1 MAEMSQALESQE
13 PKYKDT
19 LIQMMRSQAYRELA
33 AAQLFGYGLHF
44 VPIKSFKFMV
54 WHINEETEHYF
65 AVANL
70 YKQYTGESVDDW
82 VIERLKS
89 KPIPFVDSWL
99 ELGVAQWLYD
109 RGGFWQLQEY
119 ETCSWEPYRTI
130 VGKIIQE
137 ERGHQSHGAKIA
149 ISLCQEE
156 TNRAEAQKVFAKW
169 LRQGLLSFG
178 RPHNEGNKYAI
189 EVGLKKR
196 DSADVMKDFINDI
209 REDVKAANLLWPT
222 QEELG
227 VELPVDIDWTL

>member
-1 MAEMSQALESQE
+1 MTQASHALQDYD
-13 PKYKDT
+13 PKYRET
-19 LIQMMRSQAYRELA
+19 VIQMMRSQAYRELA
-33 AAQLFGYGLHF
+33 AAQLFGFGLQF
-44 VPIKSFKFMV
+44 VPIKNFKFMV

-82 VIERLKS
+82 VTERLRS

-119 ETCSWEPYRTI
+119 ENCSWEPYRTI
-130 VGKIIQE
+130 VDKIIQE

-149 ISLCQEE
+149 VSLCQEE
-156 TNRAEAQKVFAKW
+156 SNRAQAQKVFAKW

-209 REDVKAANLLWPT
+209 REDVKATGLSWPT
-222 QEELG
+222 AEEMG
-227 VELPVDIDWTL
+227 VELPEDIDWTL